1 MVINLSTVL
10 LGLGNV
16 LMKDERLGV
25 HVVNTIK
32 ERYDC
37 PPELEIIDG
46 GTLGLDLLPLFEQF
60 DRMVIV
66 DAVNFGR
73 EPGYIGVLEDDQIPA
88 VLFSKLSVH
97 QIGLADLISV
107 AKLKGV
113 MPSKVCLI
121 GMQPSP
127 DDFTLGVEM
136 SDIVNKNIDE
146 LIAITVNK
154 LKKLN
159 ILCVPSMMLSPH
171 QLDTGGQG
179 TENNGSAD
187 GR

>member
-1 MVINLSTVL
+1 
-10 LGLGNV
+10 
-16 LMKDERLGV
+16 MKDERLGV

-37 PPELEIIDG
+37 PPELEIVDG

-60 DRMVIV
+60 DRVVIA

-88 VLFSKLSVH
+88 VIFSKLSVH

-113 MPSKVCLI
+113 MPSKICVV
-121 GMQPSP
+121 GMQPSSI
-127 DDFTLGVEM
+127 DFALGLEM
-136 SDIVNKNIDE
+136 SDVVNANIDKV
-146 LIAITVNK
+146 IDVTIDK
-154 LKKLN
+154 LKEWKIECALR
-159 ILCVPSMMLSPH
+159 SP
-171 QLDTGGQG
+171 QK
-179 TENNGSAD
+179 
-187 GR
+187 